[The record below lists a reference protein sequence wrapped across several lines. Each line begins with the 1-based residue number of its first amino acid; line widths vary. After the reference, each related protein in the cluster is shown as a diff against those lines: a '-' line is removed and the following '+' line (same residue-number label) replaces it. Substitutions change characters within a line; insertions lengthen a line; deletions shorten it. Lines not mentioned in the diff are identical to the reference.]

1 MSRYTRQLL
10 ILAAIVVISMLPWRY
25 GFGGGTP
32 IGSN

>member
-1 MSRYTRQLL
+1 MSRYTRLLL
-10 ILAAIVVISMLPWRY
+10 ILIAVMLVGLLAWRY